1 MDTKHPPKTFRLG
14 IAMAGAV
21 SAGAY
26 TAGVI
31 DYLLETLERWE
42 QAKRQN
48 RELGPDHPEYDPSV
62 PMHDVIIDVIGGAS
76 AGGMTAAITTIALH
90 EGVDA
95 EEWDLNKK
103 KLYDTWVNLNDDEE
117 SGSTLKQMLGLADIM
132 DEEQV
137 PALLN
142 SRPID
147 AIAQRAINLGERK
160 PLPPYISPDLEV
172 ILTITSLRGIPLE
185 VNFFDKNPHNDSIE
199 KLVNQQKLPAHRMY
213 IHKGTAHFRL
223 ENKQEET
230 PAYMVPFDPERLAHR
245 DLMMQCAMATGAFP
259 IGLKARLLEH
269 IPPNYVKAMVYRMFN
284 LETDESGTS
293 VPGLHIDIDRHDF
306 DFVAVDGGTINN
318 EPFGEIIRSLEE
330 KYGTSEEME
339 EDYAIIMIDPFPNFD
354 VGEQD
359 AEYDHPNNILELIP
373 SVLSAIRGQ
382 AMVKERE
389 IIRGLSS
396 DHSRKMIFPKREND
410 PYPIACGSLDGF
422 GGFFCKE
429 FREYDYHL
437 GRKNCQSFLRK
448 HLCMLVDEAKDSEL
462 FQDWERD
469 GSDARHNRFFIPK
482 KGPEGAY
489 PIIPDLTVES
499 MPKDLFYEQ
508 KLKEPEKPKLD
519 PLEIFALEDL
529 MKKRLTTVLRYIFR
543 TDQKSAKPYEEAVM
557 KKVQIILR
565 SKYGNGKSWFPGFLP
580 WVYKKF
586 VAPRVA
592 GTLTKKIIGE
602 ILLDFEKRGLLK

>member
-1 MDTKHPPKTFRLG
+1 
-14 IAMAGAV
+14 
-21 SAGAY
+21 
-26 TAGVI
+26 
-31 DYLLETLERWE
+31 
-42 QAKRQN
+42 
-48 RELGPDHPEYDPSV
+48 
-62 PMHDVIIDVIGGAS
+62 
-76 AGGMTAAITTIALH
+76 
-90 EGVDA
+90 
-95 EEWDLNKK
+95 
-103 KLYDTWVNLNDDEE
+103 
-117 SGSTLKQMLGLADIM
+117 
-132 DEEQV
+132 
-137 PALLN
+137 
-142 SRPID
+142 
-147 AIAQRAINLGERK
+147 
-160 PLPPYISPDLEV
+160 
-172 ILTITSLRGIPLE
+172 
-185 VNFFDKNPHNDSIE
+185 
-199 KLVNQQKLPAHRMY
+199 
-213 IHKGTAHFRL
+213 
-223 ENKQEET
+223 
-230 PAYMVPFDPERLAHR
+230 
-245 DLMMQCAMATGAFP
+245 MATGAFP

-284 LETDESGTS
+284 LQTDESGTN
-293 VPGLHIDIDRHDF
+293 VPGMHIDIDGSDF

-330 KYGTSEEME
+330 KYGTSEEMQ

-359 AEYDHPNNILELIP
+359 TEHDHPNNVIELIP

-389 IIRGLSS
+389 IVRGLSS

-422 GGFFCKE
+422 GGFFSKA

-448 HLCMLVDEAKDSEL
+448 HLCMLMDEATDSEL
-462 FQDWERD
+462 FQDWKSD

-499 MPKDLFYEQ
+499 MPRELFYEE
-508 KLKEPEKPKLD
+508 KLKEPEKPQMD
-519 PLEIFALEDL
+519 PLEIFALESL

-557 KKVQIILR
+557 ARVQTMLR
-565 SKYGNGKSWFPGFLP
+565 SKYGTGKSWFPGFLP
-580 WVYKKF
+580 WVYRKF
-586 VAPRVA
+586 VAPRIA